1 MIFIVFGFRYDNIL
15 LKRENSMVSFV
26 QDIGGGNKLV
36 WNLDDPKD
44 AEALTAVFATIIVLG
59 VIALIGFGIYYL
71 FF

>member
-1 MIFIVFGFRYDNIL
+1 MIFIVFGFRYDNIFIE
-15 LKRENSMVSFV
+15 KEIAMVSFV

>member
-1 MIFIVFGFRYDNIL
+1 
-15 LKRENSMVSFV
+15 MVSFV

-44 AEALTAVFATIIVLG
+44 AEVLTAVFATIIVLG